1 MTPDNSV
8 LIPEEKAESYGLLA
22 GQVKMRKET
31 GGGFPAYVDALHLMH
46 CLVRTASNFIDT

>member
-8 LIPEEKAESYGLLA
+8 LIPEEEAESYGLLA

-31 GGGFPAYVDALHLMH
+31 GGRFPAYVDALHLMH
-46 CLVRTASNFIDT
+46 CLVRTASNSINT